1 MIFPRYHQLQAVR
14 LLVDAARSEG
24 VGQNYL
30 IRPLAKINYGTVGGF
45 KNLRS
50 ISIRHPNE
58 VTKVLCIDYDM
69 DFL

>member
-1 MIFPRYHQLQAVR
+1 METPDITPDFI
-14 LLVDAARSEG
+14 D
-24 VGQNYL
+24 N
-30 IRPLAKINYGTVGGF
+30 RPLAKINYGTVGGF